1 MSCYEKRTFECMT
14 KSSFLFKKYLQ
25 QCYMF
30 NEFTFYGNV
39 AVQVLVQLVSQLSAN
54 LRCRNKRPG
63 WPPFSHWPLGRPATI
78 FQLDRDPQESWIR
91 ETSKEILHLKFTF
104 IFIAHVFMP
113 KQTLWPLKK
122 SHKFGFVIFAQTK
135 VLPTIASLVGFEWTA
150 ANRTKSSTAAH
161 LINC

>member
-63 WPPFSHWPLGRPATI
+63 WPPFSHWPLERPATI

-113 KQTLWPLKK
+113 KQTLWPFKK
-122 SHKFGFVIFAQTK
+122 VINLVLLFLHKQKFYRRLPRWS
-135 VLPTIASLVGFEWTA
+135 VLNERQPIGRRA
-150 ANRTKSSTAAH
+150 ARQRT
-161 LINC
+161 